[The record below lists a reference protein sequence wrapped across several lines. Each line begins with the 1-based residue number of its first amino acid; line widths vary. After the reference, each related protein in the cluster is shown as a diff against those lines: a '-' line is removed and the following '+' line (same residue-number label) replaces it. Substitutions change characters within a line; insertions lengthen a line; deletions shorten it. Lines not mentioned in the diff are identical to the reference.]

1 MEEKDPKKSPEKKS
15 ESPPHIRN
23 KEEDINKINKLNL
36 TEQVENNMK
45 RKSFITKKLTKEFVE
60 EEEEKEINIKYKEHG
75 KKMVA
80 ISLDLLLKKIVNENF
95 LEENPIKIY
104 SFCQQCFCFIERD
117 ILFNKIFNCYDYYKN
132 KKITMSS
139 FCKLIKFL
147 NVLVIEMFDYYI
159 TTIKL
164 DDPIVRSLDDFY
176 RLLLAEIIQIINDN
190 EKEKEDEKNSNPDFN
205 SKEFQNIIEDEKVF
219 NENLISKD
227 NTDLIQNRNCIYSLD
242 EEKEPGKR
250 ERFNTLI
257 YKNKDNGNIKKEQ
270 NKNLNTS
277 KNNNISDDKTK
288 NNQIKDTYK
297 IKLKPET
304 KKENKHFKNTNN
316 KKEEKK
322 GSKNVLLKIKKEK
335 PVKLQNKNDKE
346 KEKEKITPNI
356 NRINAIKKEKI
367 CPEEEIFSEIA
378 NVRILFSDIPKKRD
392 IELAKK
398 KINFYKDLKIKLPEF
413 IGKPIKENVPTKTR
427 HTLLKSVTVGNLNKK
442 HKLKLHNNDKYFNI
456 LEWEINE
463 IGEKLIS
470 CSKTLINKVQRREI
484 YKGIFLKSKKNETS
498 PNVMENID
506 KFNRLTFF
514 IIQDI
519 LSYDFAKDRAKIYE
533 KWVKIAN
540 YCKERKDYNDCIAI
554 NSALNNY
561 IITGL
566 NKTLNELNRETKEL
580 MKSLG
585 KFCRYQGNYKM
596 LREDMANLP
605 YNSFYIPYLGMILK
619 DIAFFEEN
627 SKYIINDVL
636 INFEKLENVQLAVSQ
651 FFNFQN
657 GKDTINSIIPDE
669 LWFFENLEDLKESDL
684 DELAN
689 KLEPEFKLYANK
701 KKEKRKT
708 NIDKMYFTDL
718 NLKKNN
724 NKDNKNVIKNNG
736 VQNINK

>member
-1 MEEKDPKKSPEKKS
+1 MEEKDQKKSPEKKS
-15 ESPPHIRN
+15 GSPPHINN

-257 YKNKDNGNIKKEQ
+257 YKNKDNANIKKEQ

-322 GSKNVLLKIKKEK
+322 GSKNVLLNIKKEK

-724 NKDNKNVIKNNG
+724 NKDNKNVIK
-736 VQNINK
+736 K

>member
-15 ESPPHIRN
+15 ESPPHISN

-164 DDPIVRSLDDFY
+164 DDPIVRSLDNFY
-176 RLLLAEIIQIINDN
+176 RLLLAEIIQIINDK

-257 YKNKDNGNIKKEQ
+257 YKNKDNANIKKEQ

-304 KKENKHFKNTNN
+304 KKENKHFKNINN

-322 GSKNVLLKIKKEK
+322 GSKNVLLNIKKEK

-356 NRINAIKKEKI
+356 NRVNAIKKEKI

-378 NVRILFSDIPKKRD
+378 NVRILFSDVPKKRD

-463 IGEKLIS
+463 IGEKLIF

-498 PNVMENID
+498 PNVMENIN

-724 NKDNKNVIKNNG
+724 NKDNKNVIK
-736 VQNINK
+736 K

>member
-1 MEEKDPKKSPEKKS
+1 MEEKDQKKSPEKKS
-15 ESPPHIRN
+15 ESPPHINN

-257 YKNKDNGNIKKEQ
+257 YKNKDNANIKKEQ

-322 GSKNVLLKIKKEK
+322 GSKNVLLNIKKEK

-724 NKDNKNVIKNNG
+724 NKDNKNVIK
-736 VQNINK
+736 K

>member
-1 MEEKDPKKSPEKKS
+1 MEENDPKKSLEKKS
-15 ESPPHIRN
+15 ESPPHINN

-257 YKNKDNGNIKKEQ
+257 YKNKDNANIKKEQ

-322 GSKNVLLKIKKEK
+322 GSKNVLLNIKKEK

-356 NRINAIKKEKI
+356 NRVNAIKKEKI

-657 GKDTINSIIPDE
+657 GKDNINSIIPDE

-724 NKDNKNVIKNNG
+724 NKDNKNVIK
-736 VQNINK
+736 K

>member
-1 MEEKDPKKSPEKKS
+1 MEENDPKKSLEKKS
-15 ESPPHIRN
+15 ESPPHINN

-257 YKNKDNGNIKKEQ
+257 YKNKDNANIKKEQ

-322 GSKNVLLKIKKEK
+322 GSKNVLLNIKKEK

-356 NRINAIKKEKI
+356 NRVNAIKKEKI

-533 KWVKIAN
+533 NWVKIAN

-724 NKDNKNVIKNNG
+724 NKDNKNVIK
-736 VQNINK
+736 K

>member
-15 ESPPHIRN
+15 ESPPHINN

-257 YKNKDNGNIKKEQ
+257 YKNKDNANIKKEQ

-304 KKENKHFKNTNN
+304 KKENKHFKNINN

-322 GSKNVLLKIKKEK
+322 GSKNVLLNIKKEK

-356 NRINAIKKEKI
+356 NRVNAIKKEKI

-378 NVRILFSDIPKKRD
+378 NVRILFSDVPKKRD

-724 NKDNKNVIKNNG
+724 NKDNKNVIK
-736 VQNINK
+736 K

>member
-15 ESPPHIRN
+15 ESPPHISN

-257 YKNKDNGNIKKEQ
+257 YKNKDNANIKKEQ

-322 GSKNVLLKIKKEK
+322 GSKNVLLNIKKEK

-378 NVRILFSDIPKKRD
+378 NVRILFSDVPKKRD

-413 IGKPIKENVPTKTR
+413 IGKPIKENIPTKTR

-724 NKDNKNVIKNNG
+724 NKDNKNVIK
-736 VQNINK
+736 K

>member
-15 ESPPHIRN
+15 ESPPHISN

-257 YKNKDNGNIKKEQ
+257 YKNKDSANIKKEQ

-322 GSKNVLLKIKKEK
+322 GSKNVLLNIKKEK

-356 NRINAIKKEKI
+356 NRVNAIKKEKI

-724 NKDNKNVIKNNG
+724 NKDNKNVIK
-736 VQNINK
+736 K

>member
-15 ESPPHIRN
+15 ESPPHINN

-36 TEQVENNMK
+36 TEQVDSNMK

-164 DDPIVRSLDDFY
+164 DDPIVRSLDNFY

-190 EKEKEDEKNSNPDFN
+190 EKAKEDKKNSNPDFN

-257 YKNKDNGNIKKEQ
+257 YKNKDNANIKKEQ

-322 GSKNVLLKIKKEK
+322 GSKNVLLNIKKEK

-657 GKDTINSIIPDE
+657 GKDNINSIIPDE

-724 NKDNKNVIKNNG
+724 NKDNKNVIK
-736 VQNINK
+736 K

>member
-15 ESPPHIRN
+15 ESPPHINN

-147 NVLVIEMFDYYI
+147 NILVIEMFDYYI

-257 YKNKDNGNIKKEQ
+257 YKNKDSANIKKEQ

-322 GSKNVLLKIKKEK
+322 GSKNVLLNIKKEK

-356 NRINAIKKEKI
+356 NRVNAIKKEKI

-724 NKDNKNVIKNNG
+724 NKDNKNVIK
-736 VQNINK
+736 K

>member
-15 ESPPHIRN
+15 ESPPHINN

-164 DDPIVRSLDDFY
+164 DDPIVRSLDNFY

-257 YKNKDNGNIKKEQ
+257 YKNKDSANIKKEQ

-322 GSKNVLLKIKKEK
+322 GSKNVLLNIKKEK

-498 PNVMENID
+498 PNVMENIN

-533 KWVKIAN
+533 RWVKIAN

-718 NLKKNN
+718 NLKKII
-724 NKDNKNVIKNNG
+724 IK
-736 VQNINK
+736 IIKM

>member
-1 MEEKDPKKSPEKKS
+1 
-15 ESPPHIRN
+15 
-23 KEEDINKINKLNL
+23 
-36 TEQVENNMK
+36 
-45 RKSFITKKLTKEFVE
+45 
-60 EEEEKEINIKYKEHG
+60 
-75 KKMVA
+75 MVA

-257 YKNKDNGNIKKEQ
+257 YKNKDSANIKKEQ

-322 GSKNVLLKIKKEK
+322 GSKNVLLNIKKEK

-356 NRINAIKKEKI
+356 NRVNAIKKEKI

-724 NKDNKNVIKNNG
+724 NKDNKNVIK
-736 VQNINK
+736 K

>member
-1 MEEKDPKKSPEKKS
+1 MEENDPKKSLEKKS
-15 ESPPHIRN
+15 ESPPHINN

-147 NVLVIEMFDYYI
+147 NILVIEMFDYYI

-257 YKNKDNGNIKKEQ
+257 YKNKDNANIKKEQ

-322 GSKNVLLKIKKEK
+322 GSKNVLLNIKKEK

-463 IGEKLIS
+463 IGEKLIF

-657 GKDTINSIIPDE
+657 GKDNINSIIPDE

-724 NKDNKNVIKNNG
+724 NKDNKNVIK
-736 VQNINK
+736 K

>member
-1 MEEKDPKKSPEKKS
+1 MEENDPKKSLEKKS
-15 ESPPHIRN
+15 ESPPHINN

-36 TEQVENNMK
+36 TEQVDSNMK

-190 EKEKEDEKNSNPDFN
+190 EKAKEDKKNSNPDFN

-257 YKNKDNGNIKKEQ
+257 YKNKDSANIKKEQ

-322 GSKNVLLKIKKEK
+322 CSKNVLLNIKKEK

-724 NKDNKNVIKNNG
+724 NKDNKNVIK
-736 VQNINK
+736 K

>member
-1 MEEKDPKKSPEKKS
+1 MEENDPKKSLEKKS
-15 ESPPHIRN
+15 ESPPHINN

-147 NVLVIEMFDYYI
+147 NILVIEMFDYYI

-257 YKNKDNGNIKKEQ
+257 YKNKDNANIKKEQ

-322 GSKNVLLKIKKEK
+322 GSKNVLLNIKKEK

-413 IGKPIKENVPTKTR
+413 IGKPIKENIPTKTR

-724 NKDNKNVIKNNG
+724 NKDNKNVIK
-736 VQNINK
+736 K

>member
-15 ESPPHIRN
+15 ESPPHINN

-257 YKNKDNGNIKKEQ
+257 YKNKDNANIKKEQ

-322 GSKNVLLKIKKEK
+322 GSKNVLLNIKKEK

-356 NRINAIKKEKI
+356 NRVNAIKKEKI

-413 IGKPIKENVPTKTR
+413 IGKPIKENIPTKTR

-724 NKDNKNVIKNNG
+724 NKDNKNVIK
-736 VQNINK
+736 K

>member
-15 ESPPHIRN
+15 ESPPHINN

-80 ISLDLLLKKIVNENF
+80 ISLDLLLKKIINENF

-190 EKEKEDEKNSNPDFN
+190 EKAKEDKKNSNPDFN

-257 YKNKDNGNIKKEQ
+257 YKNKDNANIKKEQ

-322 GSKNVLLKIKKEK
+322 CSKNVLLNIKKEK

-378 NVRILFSDIPKKRD
+378 NVRILFSDVPKKRD

-724 NKDNKNVIKNNG
+724 NKDNKNVIK
-736 VQNINK
+736 K

>member
-15 ESPPHIRN
+15 ESPPHINN

-104 SFCQQCFCFIERD
+104 SFCQQCFCFIEKD

-257 YKNKDNGNIKKEQ
+257 YKNKDNANIKKEQ

-304 KKENKHFKNTNN
+304 KKENKHFKNINN

-322 GSKNVLLKIKKEK
+322 GSKNVLLNIKKEK

-356 NRINAIKKEKI
+356 NRVNAIKKEKI

-533 KWVKIAN
+533 NWVKIAN

-724 NKDNKNVIKNNG
+724 NKDNKNVIK
-736 VQNINK
+736 K